1 MKTGFIRSYGSS
13 KYGMGHLFRSLA
25 VANFLKKKGIVIKF
39 LLNAAENIELEN
51 FFKDKQIEIVQ
62 TDGEIFPERDFL
74 LYDMPYPDPRFIA
87 NFRNS
92 NPNAQMTA
100 LDYSDSADENI
111 TTIINLFDHKRMLVG
126 REKNN
131 KTRFLRGPEFAIIRE
146 QFFPL
151 RNLQKNISETIEN
164 VLITFGGADPAGNT
178 LKLLENPK
186 WFQNMRVTAII
197 GVNFSS
203 KKQILEKSRTLPHN
217 FKVIEAVGN
226 IETYMSN
233 ADLVICGAGTTL
245 LESMFLGIPTIVVP
259 QTEDET
265 IFGKFIETQNGC
277 VFANLSENVMK
288 NVLKMVKN
296 CEFRKKMSDNAM
308 RLVDGK
314 GIERIAKKLD
324 EEILKQLKRQ
334 LIEYK
339 NPLDPIS
346 IEDWNVLK
354 K

>member
-1 MKTGFIRSYGSS
+1 MKTGFIRAYGSS

-25 VANFLKKKGIVIKF
+25 VANFLKKKGIVVKF
-39 LLNAAENIELEN
+39 LLMTAENAELKD
-51 FFKDKQIEIVQ
+51 FFKDKPFEIAQ
-62 TDGEIFPERDFL
+62 TDGEIFPVADFL
-74 LYDMPYPDPRFIA
+74 LYDMPFPDPGFIA

-92 NPNAQMTA
+92 NPIAQITA

-111 TTIINLFDHKRMLVG
+111 TTIINLFDHQRMLAK

-131 KTRFLRGPEFAIIRE
+131 KTRFLSGPEFAIIRE

-197 GVNFSS
+197 GVNFTS

-245 LESMFLGIPTIVVP
+245 IESMFLGIPTIVIP
-259 QTEDET
+259 QTGDEA
-265 IFGKFIETQNGC
+265 IFGKFIETQDGC
-277 VFANLSENVMK
+277 IFANFVENGVKKALNMMK
-288 NVLKMVKN
+288 D
-296 CEFRKKMSDNAM
+296 CEFRKKMSENAM
-308 RLVDGK
+308 LLVDGK
-314 GIERIAKKLD
+314 GVGRIIET
-324 EEILKQLKRQ
+324 LKSLERQVLEYEFPVEPVGIDDWNALKR
-334 LIEYK
+334 
-339 NPLDPIS
+339 
-346 IEDWNVLK
+346 
-354 K
+354 